1 MRILNFKAENFKK
14 IVAIDITPKG
24 NVVIISGK
32 NGAGKTSAIDSIW
45 SGLQW
50 KAGKKINKSP
60 IRTGE
65 KFANVRITFEDFIV
79 NRKWF
84 DTGKTTLTVTNREG
98 LIKLSPQEML
108 DKFIGVLSF
117 DPSVFY
123 TMSPREQRDIFL
135 KITGVDVDSFDNKI
149 ADIYATR
156 KAKGQEVKL
165 LAGEEEEITIKDLPE
180 EAINLTD
187 LSRKYD
193 EAVELN
199 NKIVQAQREYKSKDI
214 AISNNIESIKNQ
226 QDRINGM
233 LEENKEYRV
242 DNVKIKEWLM
252 ENKDI
257 DTTTIKEEMT
267 NAYAIN
273 EQIKA
278 RGRNNQ
284 KWIKHNK
291 AKAEYNEFTKAIETI
306 EEDKKKALAGSKLTI
321 KDLSIDDEG
330 LKQKGFPISQLAE
343 SEKIKL
349 ALEIG
354 MTLNPD
360 FKCIFLRNY
369 AALDKD
375 NKKVVDDF
383 AEKYG
388 YLIICEQL
396 DDSGKVGFYIENGE
410 VKNENN

>member
-24 NVVIISGK
+24 NVVIFSGK

-45 SGLQW
+45 STLQW
-50 KAGKKINKSP
+50 RAGKKINPSP
-60 IRTGE
+60 IREGE
-65 KFANVRITFEDFIV
+65 KFANVTITFEDFIV

-98 LIKLSPQEML
+98 LVKLSPQEML

-123 TMSPREQRDIFL
+123 TMTPKEQRDIFL

-149 ADIYATR
+149 ASIYETR

-165 LAGEEEEITIKDLPE
+165 LAGEREEVPEGLPE
-180 EAINLTD
+180 EPINISGLSDSYDKAIW
-187 LSRKYD
+187 
-193 EAVELN
+193 LN
-199 NKIVQAQREYKSKDI
+199 NKIQKAQLDYKSNTI
-214 AISNNIESIKNQ
+214 RISNIEGDIQNFKNQ
-226 QDRINGM
+226 ILD
-233 LEENKEYRV
+233 LENENKEIIKEN
-242 DNVKIKEWLM
+242 DKIKEWFT
-252 ENKDI
+252 ENKPVETELLKDKI
-257 DTTTIKEEMT
+257 T
-267 NAYAIN
+267 NAYETNKHI
-273 EQIKA
+273 EA

-291 AKAEYNEFTKAIETI
+291 AKAEYEEFTEAIKTI
-306 EEDKKKALAGSKLTI
+306 EEDKKKALEGSKLTI
-321 KDLSIDDEG
+321 KDLTIDDEG
-330 LKQKGFPISQLAE
+330 LKRKGFPINQLAE
-343 SEKIKL
+343 SDKILL
-349 ALEIG
+349 AMEIG

-369 AALDKD
+369 TLLDSD
-375 NKKVVDDF
+375 SKKVVDDF

-388 YLIICEQL
+388 YLVICEQV
-396 DDSGKVGFYIENGE
+396 DSTGEVGFYIENGE
-410 VKNENN
+410 IRKEN

>member
-1 MRILNFKAENFKK
+1 MKILNFKAENFKK

-24 NVVIISGK
+24 NVVIFSGK

-45 SGLQW
+45 STLQW
-50 KAGKKINKSP
+50 RAGKKINPSP
-60 IRTGE
+60 IRQGE
-65 KFANVRITFEDFIV
+65 KFANVTITFEDFIV

-84 DTGKTTLTVTNREG
+84 EGGKTTLTVTNREG
-98 LIKLSPQEML
+98 LVKLSPQEML

-123 TMSPREQRDIFL
+123 TMTPKEQRDIFL
-135 KITGVDVDSFDNKI
+135 KITGVDVDVFDNRI
-149 ADIYATR
+149 ADVFETR
-156 KAKGQEVKL
+156 RKKGQEVKF
-165 LAGEEEEITIKDLPE
+165 LAGEREEVAEGLPE
-180 EAINLTD
+180 VAIDVKKLDDEYEEA
-187 LSRKYD
+187 LS
-193 EAVELN
+193 VN
-199 NKIVQAQREYKSKDI
+199 QQI
-214 AISNNIESIKNQ
+214 ISAKNSLETKMENIKN
-226 QDRINGM
+226 
-233 LEENKEYRV
+233 Y
-242 DNVKIKEWLM
+242 NVKIEELETQIKGM
-252 ENKDI
+252 VKY
-257 DTTTIKEEMT
+257 KEELNKSCRNVTKWLTENQPVETEILKDKIT
-267 NAYAIN
+267 NAYETN
-273 EQIKA
+273 DQIKA
-278 RGRNNQ
+278 RERNKIKDQ
-284 KWIKHNK
+284 KHNK
-291 AKAEYNEFTKAIETI
+291 AKTEYDTFTKQLKAI

-369 AALDKD
+369 AALDKN

-383 AEKYG
+383 AEKYS
-388 YLIICEQL
+388 YLVICEQL

-410 VKNENN
+410 VKNEN